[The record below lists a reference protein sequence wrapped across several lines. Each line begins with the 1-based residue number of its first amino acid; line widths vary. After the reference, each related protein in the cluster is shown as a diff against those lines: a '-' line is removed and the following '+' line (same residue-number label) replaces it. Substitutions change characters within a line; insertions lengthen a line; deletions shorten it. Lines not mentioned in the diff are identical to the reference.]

1 MFWQSVFPGAGIHL
15 GEREIYGLHGVIY
28 FELQRALQNWI
39 RRRHEVHRKEHQ
51 TNKTQDLVERQ
62 HFSSLIRTAIPTST
76 APTTLNASL
85 TQYYF
90 VLPLQLGMYVNV
102 RVYMCVCVCVC
113 VVPQV
118 LECVRVHLGVA
129 V

>member
-1 MFWQSVFPGAGIHL
+1 MFWQAQRNALAIRNECFGKQKKMFWQSVFPGAGIHL

-85 TQYYF
+85 TQ
-90 VLPLQLGMYVNV
+90 
-102 RVYMCVCVCVC
+102 
-113 VVPQV
+113 
-118 LECVRVHLGVA
+118 
-129 V
+129 